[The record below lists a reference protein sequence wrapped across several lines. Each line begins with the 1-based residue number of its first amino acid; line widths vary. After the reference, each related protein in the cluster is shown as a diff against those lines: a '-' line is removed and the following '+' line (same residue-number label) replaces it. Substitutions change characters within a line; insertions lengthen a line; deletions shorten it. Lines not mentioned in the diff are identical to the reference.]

1 MTKPFATEAALCAA
15 FLQTVPSDWTA
26 YPETGWDILLVHKEG
41 WQLGIEAKLTL
52 NAKVLTQAYQSHH
65 SKHNDR
71 GPDFRAVLV
80 GSASAEMREVAGYLG
95 LTVLLV
101 HPREENSWRSDANYG
116 DAGWGD
122 TGAAPAFYSV
132 PGLPRFEALAKYDYW
147 RNDSWPDFAPARR
160 ETLPDYVPR
169 VEAGR
174 PAPLQLT
181 AWKIAAFRVCI
192 LVERR
197 GGIDMAGFRALK
209 VSPSRWTQQ
218 EHWLQKSG
226 TRGVWV
232 PGKRF
237 PLTVWRAQHPEVC
250 AAIEA
255 DFDKWAAGVP
265 VAPQCVQ
272 PGFDL

>member
-26 YPETGWDILLVHKEG
+26 YPETGWDILLVHKDG
-41 WQLGIEAKLTL
+41 WQLGIEAKMTL

-65 SKHNDR
+65 GKYYDR

-80 GSASAEMREVAGYLG
+80 GSASPEMREVASYLG
-95 LTVLLV
+95 LTVLMA
-101 HPREENSWRSDANYG
+101 HEKEPNSWRSDANYG
-116 DAGWGD
+116 AATWGD
-122 TGAAPAFYSV
+122 WASAPPFYSV
-132 PGLPRFEALAKYDYW
+132 PALPRFEPLEKYDYW
-147 RNDSWPDFAPARR
+147 RNHAWPDFAPAKR
-160 ETLPDYVPR
+160 EALPEYVPM

-197 GGIDMAGFRALK
+197 GGIDMAGFRALR

-218 EHWLQKSG
+218 EHWLQKSE

-232 PGKRF
+232 AGRLF
-237 PLTVWRAQHPEVC
+237 PLPVWRVQHPEAY

-255 DFDKWAAGVP
+255 DFDKWSADVP
-265 VAPQCVQ
+265 VAPRGVQ
-272 PGFDL
+272 TGLDL

>member
-1 MTKPFATEAALCAA
+1 MTKPFATEAELCAA
-15 FLQTVPSDWTA
+15 FLKTVPSEWTV
-26 YPETGWDILLVHKEG
+26 YPETGWDILLVHKDG

-52 NAKVLTQAYQSHH
+52 NAKVLTQAYKSHH
-65 SKHNDR
+65 QKHYDR

-95 LTVLLV
+95 LPVLTVC
-101 HPREENSWRSDANYG
+101 PREENAWRSDANYG
-116 DAGWGD
+116 DAKWGD
-122 TGAAPAFYSV
+122 WESAPPFYST
-132 PGLPRFEALAKYDYW
+132 PGLPRFESLAKYDYW
-147 RNDSWPDFAPARR
+147 RNGEWPDFAPAKR
-160 ETLPDYVPR
+160 ESLPEYVPM

-192 LVERR
+192 LVDRR
-197 GGIDMAGFRALK
+197 GGIDMAGFRALRI
-209 VSPSRWTQQ
+209 SPSRWTQQ
-218 EHWLQKSG
+218 GHWLQKSG

-237 PLTVWRAQHPEVC
+237 PLAQWRAQHPEAC

-255 DFDKWAAGVP
+255 DFDKWAKDVP
-265 VAPQCVQ
+265 VAPQGVQ